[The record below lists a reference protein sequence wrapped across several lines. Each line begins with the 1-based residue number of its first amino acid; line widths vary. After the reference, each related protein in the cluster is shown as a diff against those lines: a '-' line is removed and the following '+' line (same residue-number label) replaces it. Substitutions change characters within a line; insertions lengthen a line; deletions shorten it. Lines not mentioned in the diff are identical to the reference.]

1 MLSSDQMHSQVE
13 QITDGSMSTQK
24 SLRLLQR
31 LEPPHPSLPHPGR
44 LMGLLGPVILIL
56 LGTVDRLRKQFPV
69 SDSIAP
75 QLISHDLP
83 RLTAMRPQE
92 PHEEPL
98 RCRTITLR
106 L

>member
-56 LGTVDRLRKQFPV
+56 LGTVDRFRNQFPESNAV
-69 SDSIAP
+69 AA
-75 QLISHDLP
+75 QLIGHDLP
-83 RLTAMRPQE
+83 GFAAMTPQ
-92 PHEEPL
+92 
-98 RCRTITLR
+98 
-106 L
+106 